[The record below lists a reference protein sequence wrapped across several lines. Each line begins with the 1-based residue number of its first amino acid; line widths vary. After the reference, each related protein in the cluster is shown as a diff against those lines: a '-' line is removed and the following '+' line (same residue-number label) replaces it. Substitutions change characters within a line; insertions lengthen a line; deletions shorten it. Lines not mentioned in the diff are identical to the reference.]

1 MAEKQRKNDILA
13 ACIAA
18 VTFILTS
25 YGNAGAESEFVSHVL
40 KAVSNVSD
48 SIITILLGL
57 IVLATV
63 ISLVRSGL
71 TAQINTQ
78 FQRRFGLS
86 REIIMVL
93 ETIAI
98 FVLAMIILSLLKEV
112 MKTAVSKAGGQS
124 EMLGSNFHLPSY

>member
-1 MAEKQRKNDILA
+1 MTEKQRKNDILA
-13 ACIAA
+13 AGIAA

>member
-1 MAEKQRKNDILA
+1 MTGRQRKNDILA
-13 ACIAA
+13 AGITAA
-18 VTFILTS
+18 TFILTF

-71 TAQINTQ
+71 SAQISTQ
-78 FQRRFGLS
+78 FQRRLGLS

-93 ETIAI
+93 ETIII
-98 FVLAMIILSLLKEV
+98 FALAMIILPVLKTI
-112 MKTAVSKAGGQS
+112 MKNAVAKAGSQS
-124 EMLGSNFHLPSY
+124 EMLGGNFHLPDY

>member
-1 MAEKQRKNDILA
+1 MTEKQRKNDILA
-13 ACIAA
+13 AGIAA

-25 YGNAGAESEFVSHVL
+25 YGNAGAESEFVLHVL